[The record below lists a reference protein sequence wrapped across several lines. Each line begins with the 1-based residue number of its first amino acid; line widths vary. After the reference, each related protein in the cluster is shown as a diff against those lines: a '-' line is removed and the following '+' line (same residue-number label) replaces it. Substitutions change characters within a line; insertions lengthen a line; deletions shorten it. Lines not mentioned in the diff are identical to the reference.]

1 MIYSIKDG
9 KYSGDNTLSTAWG
22 AAFIAGAAERGYEC
36 ACYPDT
42 ETPDFHVRWV
52 KTPADSKDNVDNVDK
67 DGISIALTL
76 AEMKGFK
83 AQQVENATA
92 GFDAERKDS
101 GMTFKSSLG
110 FVVDGDARSRDNLAG
125 LINIGVEPVAF
136 RDHDNGDHQLTLDNL
151 KTLLKEAQMNGA
163 MLYQQK
169 WQMQAKIE
177 SAKSLKALKAIEI
190 VFKMAD
196 FTEVKNGD

>member
-36 ACYPDT
+36 ACWPDT
-42 ETPDFHVRWV
+42 GTPDFHARWV
-52 KTPADSKDNVDNVDK
+52 RTPADSKDNVSE
-67 DGISIALTL
+67 DGISIVLTL

-110 FVVDGDARSRDNLAG
+110 FIVDGDARSRDNLSG
-125 LINIGVEPVAF
+125 LINIGREPVSF
-136 RDHDNGDHQLTLDNL
+136 RDHDNGDHSLTLDNL

-169 WQMQAKIE
+169 WAMQKAIG
-177 SAKSLKALKAIEI
+177 ACKSVKALKAVEI
-190 VFKMAD
+190 KFTMAD
-196 FTEVKNGD
+196 FCKKEEN

>member
-9 KYSGDNTLSTAWG
+9 KYSGDNTLSTAWS
-22 AAFIAGAAERGYEC
+22 AAYIAGAAARGYEC
-36 ACYPDT
+36 ACWPDT
-42 ETPDFHVRWV
+42 ETPDFHARWV
-52 KTPADSKDNVDNVDK
+52 HTPADSKDNVSK

-110 FVVDGDARSRDNLAG
+110 FVVDGDARSRDNLSG
-125 LINIGVEPVAF
+125 LVNIGQEPVAF
-136 RDHDNGDHQLTLDNL
+136 RDHDNGDHSLTLDNL

>member
-22 AAFIAGAAERGYEC
+22 AAFIAGAAARGYEC

-42 ETPDFHVRWV
+42 ETPDFHRRWV
-52 KTPADSKDNVDNVDK
+52 HTPADSKDNVSE
-67 DGISIALTL
+67 DGISISLTL

-83 AQQVENATA
+83 LMQVENATT

-110 FVVDGDARSRDNLAG
+110 FVVDGDARSRDNL
-125 LINIGVEPVAF
+125 
-136 RDHDNGDHQLTLDNL
+136 

-169 WQMQAKIE
+169 WQIQAKIE
-177 SAKSLKALKAIEI
+177 SAKSLKSLKAIEI

>member
-1 MIYSIKDG
+1 MIYNIKDG
-9 KYSGDNTLSTAWG
+9 KYSGDYALSPVWG
-22 AAFIAGAAERGYEC
+22 AAYIAVAAARGYEC

-42 ETPDFHVRWV
+42 ETPDFHARWV
-52 KTPADSKDNVDNVDK
+52 KTPADSKDNVSE

-76 AEMKGFK
+76 AELKGFK
-83 AQQVENATA
+83 KQQVENATA
-92 GFDAERKDS
+92 GVDAERKDS

-110 FVVDGDARSRDNLAG
+110 FVVDGDARSRDNLSG

-151 KTLLKEAQMNGA
+151 RLLLKEAQMNGA

>member
-22 AAFIAGAAERGYEC
+22 AAFIADAASRGYEC

-52 KTPADSKDNVDNVDK
+52 RTPADSKDNVSE
-67 DGISIALTL
+67 DGISISLTL
-76 AEMKGFK
+76 AELKGFK

-110 FVVDGDARSRDNLAG
+110 FTVDGDARSRDNLSG
-125 LINIGVEPVAF
+125 LINIGQEPVTF
-136 RDHDNGDHQLTLDNL
+136 RDHDNGDHSLTLNDL
-151 KTLLKEAQMNGA
+151 RTLLKEAQMNGA

-169 WQMQAKIE
+169 WAMQKAIAD
-177 SAKSLKALKAIEI
+177 AKSLKALKAVEI

-196 FTEVKNGD
+196 FSEVKNG

>member
-22 AAFIAGAAERGYEC
+22 AAYIAGAAERGYEC

-42 ETPDFHVRWV
+42 ETPDFHARWV
-52 KTPADSKDNVDNVDK
+52 HTPADSKDNVSE

-83 AQQVENATA
+83 KQQVENATA

-110 FVVDGDARSRDNLAG
+110 FTVDGDARSRDNLNG
-125 LINIGVEPVAF
+125 LINIGISPVTF
-136 RDHDNGDHQLTLDNL
+136 RDHDNQDHQLTTDDLR
-151 KTLLKEAQMNGA
+151 TLLVEAQKNGA
-163 MLYQQK
+163 MLYHQK
-169 WQMQAKIE
+169 WALQKAIGE
-177 SAKSLKALKAIEI
+177 AKSLKALKAVEI
-190 VFKMAD
+190 KFTMAD
-196 FTEVKNGD
+196 FSKKEEN

>member
-42 ETPDFHVRWV
+42 ETPDFHARWV
-52 KTPADSKDNVDNVDK
+52 HTPADSKDNVSE
-67 DGISIALTL
+67 DGISISLTL

-110 FVVDGDARSRDNLAG
+110 FVVDGDARSRDNLSG
-125 LINIGVEPVAF
+125 LINIGQEPVAF
-136 RDHDNGDHQLTLDNL
+136 RDHNNGDHSLTLDNL

-169 WQMQAKIE
+169 WAMQKAIGACR
-177 SAKSLKALKAIEI
+177 SIKALKAVEI
-190 VFKMAD
+190 KFTMAD
-196 FTEVKNGD
+196 FSKKEEN

>member
-22 AAFIAGAAERGYEC
+22 AAFIADAASRGYEC

-42 ETPDFHVRWV
+42 ETPDFHARWV
-52 KTPADSKDNVDNVDK
+52 KTPADSKDNVSE
-67 DGISIALTL
+67 DGIGIGIALTL

-110 FVVDGDARSRDNLAG
+110 FTVDGDARSRDNLSG
-125 LINIGVEPVAF
+125 LINIGQEPVSF
-136 RDHDNGDHQLTLDNL
+136 RDHDNGDHSLTLDNL

-177 SAKSLKALKAIEI
+177 NAKSLKALKAVEI
-190 VFKMAD
+190 KFTMAD
-196 FTEVKNGD
+196 FSKEEN

>member
-22 AAFIAGAAERGYEC
+22 AAFIAGASARGYEC
-36 ACYPDT
+36 ACYPAT
-42 ETPDFHVRWV
+42 ETPDFPVRWV
-52 KTPADSKDNVDNVDK
+52 KTPADSKDNVSE
-67 DGISIALTL
+67 DGISISLTL
-76 AEMKGFK
+76 AELKGFK
-83 AQQVENATA
+83 KQQVENATA

-110 FVVDGDARSRDNLAG
+110 FVVDGAARSRDNLSG
-125 LINIGVEPVAF
+125 LINIGVEPGAF
-136 RDHDNGDHQLTLDNL
+136 RDHDNGDHQLSLNDL
-151 KTLLKEAQMNGA
+151 RTLLREAQMNGA

-169 WQMQAKIE
+169 WKLQAAIDG
-177 SAKSLKALKAIEI
+177 AKSLKALKAIEI

-196 FTEVKNGD
+196 FSEEAE

>member
-9 KYSGDNTLSTAWG
+9 KYSGDNTLSTAWS
-22 AAFIAGAAERGYEC
+22 AAYIAGAAARGYEC

-42 ETPDFHVRWV
+42 ETPDFHRRWV
-52 KTPADSKDNVDNVDK
+52 HTPADSKDNVSE
-67 DGISIALTL
+67 DGISISLTL

-83 AQQVENATA
+83 LMQVKNATE
-92 GFDAERKDS
+92 GFDSKRKDPS
-101 GMTFKSSLG
+101 TFFKSSLG
-110 FVVDGDARSRDNLAG
+110 FSVDGDARSRENLDG
-125 LINIGVEPVAF
+125 LINIGQEPVAF
-136 RDHDNGDHQLTLDNL
+136 RDHDNGDHSLTLDNL

>member
-36 ACYPDT
+36 ACWPDT
-42 ETPDFHVRWV
+42 ETPDFHARWV
-52 KTPADSKDNVDNVDK
+52 KTPADSKDNVSE
-67 DGISIALTL
+67 DGISISLTL
-76 AEMKGFK
+76 AEIKGFK

-110 FVVDGDARSRDNLAG
+110 FVVDGDARSRDNLSG
-125 LINIGVEPVAF
+125 LINIGVEPVSF
-136 RDHDNGDHQLTLDNL
+136 RDHDNGDHSLTLNDL
-151 KTLLKEAQMNGA
+151 RTLLKEAQMNGA

-169 WQMQAKIE
+169 WAMQKAIE
-177 SAKSLKALKAIEI
+177 ACRSIKALKAVEI
-190 VFKMAD
+190 KFTMAD
-196 FTEVKNGD
+196 FSKKEEN

>member
-22 AAFIAGAAERGYEC
+22 AAFIADTASRGYEC

-42 ETPDFHVRWV
+42 ETPDFHTRWV
-52 KTPADSKDNVDNVDK
+52 KTPADSRDNVSE
-67 DGISIALTL
+67 DGISISLTL

-83 AQQVENATA
+83 KQQVEDATA

-110 FVVDGDARSRDNLAG
+110 FVVDGDARSRDNLSG
-125 LINIGVEPVAF
+125 LINIGQEPVAF

-151 KTLLKEAQMNGA
+151 RLLLKEAQMNGA

-177 SAKSLKALKAIEI
+177 SAKRLKALKAIEI

-196 FTEVKNGD
+196 FSEVKNGD

>member
-42 ETPDFHVRWV
+42 ETPDFHARWV
-52 KTPADSKDNVDNVDK
+52 KTPADSKDNVSE
-67 DGISIALTL
+67 DGISISLTL
-76 AEMKGFK
+76 AEMKSFK
-83 AQQVENATA
+83 KQQVENATA

-101 GMTFKSSLG
+101 GMTFKSILG
-110 FVVDGDARSRDNLAG
+110 FTVDGDARSRDNLSG

-136 RDHDNGDHQLTLDNL
+136 RDHDNGDHSLMLEDL
-151 KTLLKEAQMNGA
+151 KMLLKEAQMNGA

-169 WQMQAKIE
+169 WALQKAIGE
-177 SAKSLKALKAIEI
+177 AKSLKALKAIDI
-190 VFKMAD
+190 KFTMAD
-196 FTEVKNGD
+196 FSKKEEN

>member
-22 AAFIAGAAERGYEC
+22 AAFIAGAASRGYEC

-52 KTPADSKDNVDNVDK
+52 HTPADSKDNVSE

-76 AEMKGFK
+76 AEYKGFK

-110 FVVDGDARSRDNLAG
+110 FTVDGDARSRDNLSG
-125 LINIGVEPVAF
+125 LINIGQEPVAF
-136 RDHDNGDHQLTLDNL
+136 RDHDNGDHSLTLNDL
-151 KTLLKEAQMNGA
+151 RTLLKEAQMNGA

-169 WQMQAKIE
+169 WAMQKAIG
-177 SAKSLKALKAIEI
+177 ACKSVKALKAVEI
-190 VFKMAD
+190 KFTMAD
-196 FTEVKNGD
+196 FSKKEEN

>member
-1 MIYSIKDG
+1 MIYLIKDG
-9 KYSGDNTLSTAWG
+9 QYSGDNTLSTAWG
-22 AAFIAGAAERGYEC
+22 AAFIAGAAARGYEC
-36 ACYPDT
+36 AGYPDT
-42 ETPDFHVRWV
+42 ETPDFHARWV
-52 KTPADSKDNVDNVDK
+52 KSPADSKDNVSE
-67 DGISIALTL
+67 DGISISLTL

-83 AQQVENATA
+83 LMQGENATT

-110 FVVDGDARSRDNLAG
+110 FVVDGDARSRDNLSG
-125 LINIGVEPVAF
+125 LINIGREPVAF
-136 RDHDNGDHQLTLDNL
+136 RDHDNGDHQLSLNDL
-151 KTLLKEAQMNGA
+151 RTLLREAQMNGA

-169 WQMQAKIE
+169 WKLQAKIE
-177 SAKSLKALKAIEI
+177 SAKSLKALKAVEI

>member
-1 MIYSIKDG
+1 MVYLIKDG

-22 AAFIAGAAERGYEC
+22 AAYIAGAAARGYEC

-42 ETPDFHVRWV
+42 ETPDFHARWV
-52 KTPADSKDNVDNVDK
+52 RTPADSKDNMSK
-67 DGISIALTL
+67 DGIAITLTL
-76 AEMKGFK
+76 AEYKGFK
-83 AQQVENATA
+83 TQQVENATA

-110 FVVDGDARSRDNLAG
+110 FVVDGDARSRDNLSG
-125 LINIGVEPVAF
+125 LINIGQEPVSF
-136 RDHDNGDHQLTLDNL
+136 RDHDNGDHSLTLDNL

-169 WQMQAKIE
+169 WQIQSAIE
-177 SAKSLKALKAIEI
+177 KCGTLDELKAVEI

-196 FTEVKNGD
+196 FTHD

>member
-36 ACYPDT
+36 ACWPDT
-42 ETPDFHVRWV
+42 ETPDFHARWV
-52 KTPADSKDNVDNVDK
+52 RTPADSKDNVSE
-67 DGISIALTL
+67 DGISISLTL
-76 AEMKGFK
+76 AEYKGFK

-110 FVVDGDARSRDNLAG
+110 FVVDGDARSRDNLSG
-125 LINIGVEPVAF
+125 LINIGQEPVSF
-136 RDHDNGDHQLTLDNL
+136 RDHDNGDHSLTLDNL
-151 KTLLKEAQMNGA
+151 KTLLKEAQMNGVR
-163 MLYQQK
+163 LYQQK
-169 WQMQAKIE
+169 WAMQKAIE
-177 SAKSLKALKAIEI
+177 ACRSIKALKAVEI
-190 VFKMAD
+190 KFTMAD
-196 FTEVKNGD
+196 FSKKEEN

>member
-22 AAFIAGAAERGYEC
+22 AAYIADAAARGYEC

-42 ETPDFHVRWV
+42 ETPDFHARWV
-52 KTPADSKDNVDNVDK
+52 HTPADSKDNVSE

-76 AEMKGFK
+76 AELKGFK
-83 AQQVENATA
+83 KQQVENATA

-110 FVVDGDARSRDNLAG
+110 FVVDGDARSRDNLSG
-125 LINIGVEPVAF
+125 LINIGQEPVAF
-136 RDHDNGDHQLTLDNL
+136 RDHDNGDHQLSLNDL
-151 KTLLKEAQMNGA
+151 RTLLKEAQMNGA

-177 SAKSLKALKAIEI
+177 SAKSLKSLKAIEI

-196 FTEVKNGD
+196 FSEVKNGD

>member
-42 ETPDFHVRWV
+42 ETPDFHARWV
-52 KTPADSKDNVDNVDK
+52 RTPADSKDNVSE
-67 DGISIALTL
+67 DGISISLTL

-110 FVVDGDARSRDNLAG
+110 FTVDGDARSRDNLAG
-125 LINIGVEPVAF
+125 LINIGQEPVSF
-136 RDHDNGDHQLTLDNL
+136 RDHDNGDHSLTLDDL
-151 KTLLKEAQMNGA
+151 RTLLVEAQKNGA
-163 MLYQQK
+163 LLYQQK
-169 WQMQAKIE
+169 WAMQKAIG
-177 SAKSLKALKAIEI
+177 ACKSVKALKAVEI
-190 VFKMAD
+190 KFTMAD
-196 FTEVKNGD
+196 FSKKEEN

>member
-22 AAFIAGAAERGYEC
+22 AAYIAGAAERGYEC

-42 ETPDFHVRWV
+42 ETPDFHRRWV
-52 KTPADSKDNVDNVDK
+52 KTPADSKDNVSE
-67 DGISIALTL
+67 DGISIVLTL

-83 AQQVENATA
+83 AQQVENATE
-92 GFDAERKDS
+92 GFDSKRKDPS
-101 GMTFKSSLG
+101 MFFKSSLG
-110 FVVDGDARSRDNLAG
+110 FNVDGDARSRDNLDG
-125 LINIGVEPVAF
+125 LKAIGIEPVTF
-136 RDHDNGDHQLTLDNL
+136 RDHDNIDHSLTLANL
-151 KTLLKEAQMNGA
+151 ELLIKEANMNGA
-163 MLYQQK
+163 QLYQQK

-190 VFKMAD
+190 KFTMAD
-196 FTEVKNGD
+196 FSKEE

>member
-22 AAFIAGAAERGYEC
+22 AAFIADAASRGYEC
-36 ACYPDT
+36 ACWPDT
-42 ETPDFHVRWV
+42 KTPDFHARWV
-52 KTPADSKDNVDNVDK
+52 HTHADSKDNVSE
-67 DGISIALTL
+67 DGISISLTL

-83 AQQVENATA
+83 KQQVENATE
-92 GFDAERKDS
+92 GFDSKRKDPS
-101 GMTFKSSLG
+101 MFFKSSLG
-110 FVVDGDARSRDNLAG
+110 FNVDGDARSRDNLDG
-125 LINIGVEPVAF
+125 LKTIGIEPVTF
-136 RDHDNGDHQLTLDNL
+136 RDHDNIDHSLTLANL
-151 KTLLKEAQMNGA
+151 ELLIKEANMNGA

-177 SAKSLKALKAIEI
+177 SAKSLKSLKAIEI